1 MLKIAEKLNEL
12 DFGQLMAVYEEGNLE
27 NGAELRFVQAMLGH
41 ENIATTQIYTHV
53 SSKRILSAYELYM
66 NKN

>member
-27 NGAELRFVQAMLGH
+27 NGVEFWPDLSQGQQILRVEQDF
-41 ENIATTQIYTHV
+41 Y
-53 SSKRILSAYELYM
+53 
-66 NKN
+66 